1 MNPDVVAAIT
11 RLRAERVLS
20 EPQAAR
26 FARVARREVVSVRIE
41 LRLLLYLG
49 VVLLTSGVG
58 LLVAQHHDAIGP
70 VAIAATLAL
79 AGAGCLAWIARTSPP
94 FSWGEVEVPSVA
106 FDYVLLLG
114 CLLLAADLGYVE
126 AQFTVLGPRWPY
138 HLLVVGMLEML
149 AAYRWDSRVVLGLSL
164 TTLAA
169 WRGVSVTLHALGAR
183 ASDDLRVNAI
193 VIGLVYVVLAALAVR
208 LDRKAHFEPVFAN
221 LGLLLVLGGLVSGV
235 LDHRSWGIWL
245 VALLVVA
252 GVVVAGAF
260 RLGRSLA
267 FAEGVAAAYLGVL
280 RLLFEG
286 MPDSMAFLVA
296 ALMGAAVLI
305 FVFAAHRRMAQA

>member
-1 MNPDVVAAIT
+1 MNPDVLAAIT
-11 RLRAERVLS
+11 RLRVEGVLS
-20 EPQAAR
+20 APQAAL
-26 FARVARREVVSVRIE
+26 FARVARRELVSVRIE

-58 LLVAQHHDAIGP
+58 LLVAEHHDAIGP

-79 AGAGCLAWIARTSPP
+79 AGAACIAWIARRAPA
-94 FSWGEVEVPSVA
+94 FSWGEVEPPSVA

-114 CLLLAADLGYVE
+114 CLLLAADLAFVE

-138 HLLVVGMLEML
+138 HLLVVGALELL

-169 WRGVSVTLHALGAR
+169 WRGVSVSLHALGAR

-193 VIGLVYVVLAALAVR
+193 VIGLVYVVLAALSVR

-221 LGLLLVLGGLVSGV
+221 LGLVLVLGALVSGV
-235 LDHRSWGIWL
+235 LDNRSWAAWL

-260 RLGRSLA
+260 PLRRSLA
-267 FAEGVAAAYLGVL
+267 FAEGVAAAYVGVL

-286 MPDSMAFLVA
+286 APASAAFLVA
-296 ALMGAAVLI
+296 ALMGAGTVVL
-305 FVFAAHRRMAQA
+305 VFAAHRRMAEP